1 MLPLKRTH
9 ECNTL
14 GTKDID
20 QEVCLTG
27 WVQKR
32 RDHGGVI
39 FIDFR
44 DRTGI
49 VQVAVNPE
57 VCSAET
63 FALAERIRSEY
74 VLGVRG
80 IVKKRPEGMEN
91 EQLATGEIDV
101 VAEEIIIYN
110 DSKTPPF
117 YLTDDVD
124 VDENKRL
131 RYRYLDLRRPEMRDG
146 LALRHRVT
154 KSMRD
159 YLDDKGF
166 WEIETPILMKS
177 TPEGARD
184 FLVPSR
190 INEGKF
196 YALPQSPQQYKQLL
210 MVAGV
215 ERYFQI
221 ARCFR
226 DEDLRADRQP
236 EFTQLDMELSF
247 VDEDDVM
254 AITEEL
260 VAHVYKEALDR
271 DISLPLPRLTWQ
283 EAMDRF
289 GSDKPDMRF
298 GLELIDLSD
307 IVKGCGFKVFEQ
319 AVKKGGVVKAI
330 NAKGFADLSR
340 REIDALGNYVAI
352 YGAKGLAYFV
362 INEEGIK
369 SPITKFLS
377 QEVVDAIL
385 ERTKAEVGDIIF
397 FGADSFNI
405 VSDSLG
411 HLRLEL
417 ARKRNMINDDEV
429 NLLWVTEFPLFEWD
443 EDEKRYTAVH
453 HPFTAPI
460 EEDLEK
466 YADEP
471 GKIRSRAYDIVLNG
485 VELGGGSVRI
495 HDRDLQE
502 KMFTMLGLSKEVYE
516 NQFDTLLNAFEYGA
530 PPHAGLA
537 IGLDRLLMIMSKR
550 DTIRDVIPF
559 PKTQS
564 AVDLMVDAPS
574 EVAREQLRD
583 LHIRLDVKEKETAK
597 KQDN

>member
-14 GTKDID
+14 GIENID

-80 IVKKRPEGMEN
+80 VVKERPEGMEN
-91 EQLATGEIDV
+91 DHLATGKIDV

-110 DSKTPPF
+110 DAKTPPF

-159 YLDDKGF
+159 YLDEKGF

-190 INEGKF
+190 VNEGKF

-260 VAHVYKEALDR
+260 VAHVFKEALGR
-271 DISLPLPRLTWQ
+271 EIELPLPRLTWQ
-283 EAMDRF
+283 EAMNRF
-289 GSDKPDMRF
+289 GSDKPDTRF

-307 IVKGCGFKVFEQ
+307 IVEDCGFKVFEQ
-319 AVKKGGVVKAI
+319 AIKKGGVVKAI

-369 SPITKFLS
+369 SPITKFLP
-377 QEVVDAIL
+377 QEVVDKIL

-417 ARKRNMINDDEV
+417 ARKRNMINDDEL
-429 NLLWVTEFPLFEWD
+429 NLLWVTEFPLLEWD
-443 EDEKRYTAVH
+443 EDEKRFTAVH

-466 YADEP
+466 YADDH

-495 HDRDLQE
+495 HDRALQE

-516 NQFDTLLNAFEYGA
+516 NQFDTLLSAFEYGA

-583 LHIRLDVKEKETAK
+583 LHIRLDIKEKETAK

>member
-1 MLPLKRTH
+1 MLSLKRTH
-9 ECNTL
+9 NCNHLT
-14 GTKDID
+14 TADID
-20 QEVCLTG
+20 TEVVLTG

-57 VCSAET
+57 YCSDEVFAKAEH
-63 FALAERIRSEY
+63 IRSEY

-80 IVKKRPEGMEN
+80 VVKKRPDGMAN
-91 EQLATGEIDV
+91 PNLPTGEIDV
-101 VAEEIIIYN
+101 VASDIVIYN

-117 YLTDDVD
+117 YLTDEVD

-131 RYRYLDLRRPEMRDG
+131 TYRYLDLRRPEMRNNM
-146 LALRHRVT
+146 AMRHRVM
-154 KSMRD
+154 KSLRD
-159 YLDDKGF
+159 FMDAQGF

-190 INEGKF
+190 VNEGKF

-236 EFTQLDMELSF
+236 EFTQLDLEMSF

-254 AITEEL
+254 AVTEHL
-260 VAHVYKEALDR
+260 MAHVFKETLGH

-307 IVKGCGFKVFEQ
+307 LAADSGFKVFEQ
-319 AVKKGGVVKAI
+319 AVAKGGVVKAI
-330 NAKGFADLSR
+330 NAKGFSDLSR
-340 REIDALGNYVAI
+340 REIDALGEFVSI

-362 INEEGIK
+362 IQEEGVK

-377 QEVVDAIL
+377 DDVVKQIL
-385 ERTKAEVGDIIF
+385 TRTKAEVGDVIF
-397 FGADSFNI
+397 FGADTFQI

-417 ARKRNMINDDEV
+417 ARKRNLIDESEF
-429 NLLWVTEFPLFEWD
+429 NFLWVTEFPLFEWD
-443 EDEKRYTAVH
+443 ADAQRFTAVH

-460 EEDLEK
+460 EADLDT
-466 YADEP
+466 YANEP
-471 GKIRSRAYDIVLNG
+471 ARMRSRAYDIVLNG

-495 HDRDLQE
+495 HDRGLQE
-502 KMFTMLGLSKEVYE
+502 KMFDMLGLDKETYE
-516 NQFDTLLNAFEYGA
+516 SQFDTLLEAFEYGA
-530 PPHAGLA
+530 PPHGGLA
-537 IGLDRLLMIMSKR
+537 IGLDRLLMLMNHRNS
-550 DTIRDVIPF
+550 IRDVIAF

-574 EVAREQLRD
+574 QVAADQLRD
-583 LHIRLDVKEKETAK
+583 LHIRLNIKEKKSEK
-597 KQDN
+597 

>member
-14 GTKDID
+14 GIKDID

-57 VCSAET
+57 VCSDET

-80 IVKKRPEGMEN
+80 VVKKRPEGMEN
-91 EQLATGEIDV
+91 EHLATGSIDV

-159 YLDDKGF
+159 YLDGKGF
-166 WEIETPILMKS
+166 WEVDTPILMKS

-190 INEGKF
+190 VNEGKF

-215 ERYFQI
+215 EKYFQI

-236 EFTQLDMELSF
+236 EFTQLDMEMSF

-254 AITEEL
+254 AVTEEL
-260 VAHVYKEALDR
+260 VAHVFKAALGR
-271 DISLPLPRLTWQ
+271 DVSLPLPRLTWE
-283 EAMDRF
+283 EAMNRF
-289 GSDKPDMRF
+289 GSDKPDTRF

-307 IVKGCGFKVFEQ
+307 LVDGCGFKVFEQ

-377 QEVVDAIL
+377 QNVVDAIL
-385 ERTKAEVGDIIF
+385 ERTNAEVGDIIF
-397 FGADSFNI
+397 FGADSFKI
-405 VSDSLG
+405 VSESLG

-417 ARKRNMINDDEV
+417 ARKRNMINDDEFD
-429 NLLWVTEFPLFEWD
+429 LLWVTEFPLFEWD

-453 HPFTAPI
+453 HPFTAPF

-495 HDRDLQE
+495 HDRTLQE
-502 KMFTMLGLSKEVYE
+502 KMFTMLGLTKEVYE

-537 IGLDRLLMIMSKR
+537 IGLDRLLMLMSKR

-583 LHIRLDVKEKETAK
+583 LHIRLDIKEKDSAK
-597 KQDN
+597 KQGK